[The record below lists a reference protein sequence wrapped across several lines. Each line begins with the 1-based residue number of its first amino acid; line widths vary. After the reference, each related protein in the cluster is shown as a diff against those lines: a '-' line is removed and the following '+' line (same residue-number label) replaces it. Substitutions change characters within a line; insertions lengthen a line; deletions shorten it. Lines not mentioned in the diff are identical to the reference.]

1 MEYMVYLDKGQRD
14 NLIDDL
20 YEISQDDSIETF
32 EKNLTLYNMFL
43 YNSSG
48 FSVSGFDEKRYKIA
62 CTILK
67 NYNLIKDKFR
77 ISDLIEQLQIWQE
90 MSCFKIAQNKD
101 AITDD
106 IDKILEQV
114 RRYNE
119 IKQILEDVMIDEQDS
134 LIKNSINSY
143 LNSDIF
149 IQYLDAL
156 TNILSKNY
164 LTIDNDKCNEI
175 IKLIENDNWFNN
187 YLQGKFK
194 NNMLH
199 RDMDLKYIKRIL
211 SIKEFITDEEV
222 TDDILVDSII
232 NNKVKDLRLIEN
244 LIKELNSNKLLS
256 IFNYDIKKLI
266 EFILNIDYVDDF
278 QRTRLIG
285 NVFNKYLNQ
294 DDYEY
299 IFNILLS
306 DLNNNKIINLFT
318 EEVKKQLFKYAL
330 NDSVMDT
337 SIILYMLENSIYNDN
352 FISNC
357 MNIKGVNRFKIQQ
370 KLKSMNLIN
379 QEIVNKNDINELIKN
394 YNLNGIVIDYNFA
407 INLLDLHLN
416 NQMELDKESLKGVI
430 RSIITKTLE
439 EKNIE
444 NVGIMFN
451 NINGVGGSYN
461 NEYSKKY
468 ICINETQIDK
478 FLNLSIKSED
488 KFDLFIT
495 MFHEITHA
503 VQQKNIEDNKYDF
516 NTYFMLKEDI
526 IKEYDMNYYDSN
538 YKTMLEEIDARRG
551 GIDITRDFFSTN
563 FPQLAPIINQSLD
576 FKREHFDYEDYNKKH
591 FSISEKEVLVNAI
604 FDKIISF
611 HPNILEQYPILQL
624 EYNKEG
630 KPKNIN
636 NMDLGENKELIQ
648 QIYFSRYG
656 DDSLINNKTI

>member
-1 MEYMVYLDKGQRD
+1 MEYMVYLDKEQRD
-14 NLIDDL
+14 NLIDNL
-20 YEISQDDSIETF
+20 YEISQDDSIENF

-62 CTILK
+62 YTILN
-67 NYNLIKDKFR
+67 NYNLIDDKFR

-90 MSCFKIAQNKD
+90 KVCFRIAQNKD
-101 AITDD
+101 ATTDD

-119 IKQILEDVMIDEQDS
+119 IKKILEGVIIDEQDS

-164 LTIDNDKCNEI
+164 LTIDNGKCNEI
-175 IKLIENDNWFNN
+175 IKLIENDNWFNG

-194 NNMLH
+194 NNMLY
-199 RDMDLKYIKRIL
+199 RDLDLKYIKRIL
-211 SIKEFITDEEV
+211 SIKEFITDEDV

-244 LIKELNSNKLLS
+244 LIRELNSNKLLS

-278 QRTRLIG
+278 QKTRLIG
-285 NVFNKYLNQ
+285 YVFNKYLNQ
-294 DDYEY
+294 DDYQC

-306 DLNNNKIINLFT
+306 HLNNTKMINLFT
-318 EEVKKQLFKYAL
+318 EEVKEQLFRYAL

-337 SIILYMLENSIYNDN
+337 NIILYMLENNIYNDN

-379 QEIVNKNDINELIKN
+379 QEIVNKNDINELVKN
-394 YNLNGIVIDYNFA
+394 YNLNGMVIDYDFA
-407 INLLDLHLN
+407 INLLDLHLS

-430 RSIITKTLE
+430 RSIITKTLA

-503 VQQKNIEDNKYDF
+503 IQQKNIEDNKYDF

-538 YKTMLEEIDARRG
+538 YKIMLEEIDARRG
-551 GIDITRDFFSTN
+551 GIDITCDFFSTN
-563 FPQLAPIINQSLD
+563 FPKLAPIIKQSLD

-604 FDKIISF
+604 FDKIISV

-624 EYNKEG
+624 EYSKEG

-636 NMDLGENKELIQ
+636 DMDLGQNKELIQ

-656 DDSLINNKTI
+656 DDSLISNKTI